1 MDLFTSEP
9 MKYFAPPASMSKE
22 AKRARIEQ
30 MITSGNYLFGEKID
44 GNWSRAIITP
54 ARSALQTRG
63 ISKKTGTYGE
73 IQDKVLFWNDVK
85 NAFEDTTVIL
95 GEVYLPNGIDKD
107 TGSILRCLS
116 NKAIERQ
123 KVQPLRWRIFDVLFY
138 NGSNLMNVDFE
149 ERIRL
154 LPKITE
160 KINSPLVDII
170 HYHKMDDTFFDKINE
185 IFSRGG
191 EGVVCYK
198 KDSIYIP
205 GKRGPH
211 AWDTLKVKQEISTD
225 LDVLITGLVP
235 CERNY
240 NGDDIGNW
248 KLWENIRT
256 KELVSGPYFAAYQ
269 NGEPYEPVSKN
280 YFNHWPGAVT
290 VSVYDKNKNLV
301 PICNVAGLTEEF
313 KSQLRDNFD
322 DLYLTPITIGGMMI
336 STAQKDGISVRHP
349 YIKSFRNEDINPDDC
364 TLQKILN

>member
-1 MDLFTSEP
+1 MT
-9 MKYFAPPASMSKE
+9 
-22 AKRARIEQ
+22 
-30 MITSGNYLFGEKID
+30 
-44 GNWSRAIITP
+44 
-54 ARSALQTRG
+54 
-63 ISKKTGTYGE
+63 
-73 IQDKVLFWNDVK
+73 
-85 NAFEDTTVIL
+85 
-95 GEVYLPNGIDKD
+95 
-107 TGSILRCLS
+107 
-116 NKAIERQ
+116 
-123 KVQPLRWRIFDVLFY
+123 
-138 NGSNLMNVDFE
+138 
-149 ERIRL
+149 
-154 LPKITE
+154 
-160 KINSPLVDII
+160 
-170 HYHKMDDTFFDKINE
+170 
-185 IFSRGG
+185 
-191 EGVVCYK
+191 
-198 KDSIYIP
+198 